1 MRLFQK
7 MRKLVALLAV
17 AAILIGVP
25 GLCSLEASAE
35 GAVTYSVKYVPAN
48 GEWRYQANTSTFDDN
63 AYHRELYYL
72 RQELKAGDLVVVY
85 NDTPVVP
92 ALDLGTTRL
101 GNLTVTAS
109 SALVIVYSGDIDE
122 CYLLGGSSC
131 AVNANVTNAY
141 VYDTVLCNFN
151 KNVKELNVYPL
162 DQMTATIG
170 AIGTVD
176 HLYAASRTTGT
187 VYHSLYNFQAGALSI
202 QKGVLITPPTRYNT
216 VSSGTP
222 ATTLTKENFDY
233 VRYANDYPDLKA
245 AFGFNANAL
254 YQHYITYGIKEGRA
268 AYASARTTA
277 TTSVADF
284 DYVRYADD
292 YADLKAAFGYDAKAL
307 YNHYITYG
315 IRENRGNYSIYDSF
329 DYVRYANDYA
339 DLKAAFGYD
348 AKALYQ
354 HYITYGIKEGRGNYS
369 K

>member
-25 GLCSLEASAE
+25 GLCSLEASAA
-35 GAVTYSVKYVPAN
+35 GAVTYSVKYVPAS

-101 GNLTVTAS
+101 SNLTVTAS
-109 SALVIVYSGDIDE
+109 NALIIVYSGDIDD

-131 AVNANVTNAY
+131 AINANITNAY

-176 HLYAASRTTGT
+176 HLYAASRTTGA

-202 QKGVLITPPTRYNT
+202 RNGVLITPSTRYTT

-222 ATTLTKENFDY
+222 VTTLTKENFDY

-254 YQHYITYGIKEGRA
+254 YQHYITYGIKEGRT
-268 AYASARTTA
+268 AYASAKVTV

-307 YNHYITYG
+307 YNHFITYG
-315 IRENRGNYSIYDSF
+315 IKENRGNYSIYDSF
-329 DYVRYANDYA
+329 DYMRYANDYA

-348 AKALYQ
+348 AKSLYQ